1 MNQPFRIS
9 CLIAILLTGFTTA
22 LSAQK
27 KGEPVLSVAPEP
39 LAVAPAPLPVA
50 PVPLPVAPATV
61 QITSAGALNP
71 LLPGYYADPTIVKYN
86 GIYYIYATT
95 DNEMLASGVPSV
107 WYSKDFCHWY
117 NYIMEIPSLS
127 SVRLRNFWAPDI
139 LQGDDG
145 RYYLYFG
152 NCQAGCNIYGYVSDT
167 PTGPWKKLDEN
178 DTPVIANGYPRE
190 GFPSL
195 DAQFFRDDDGKIY
208 AYWGTWVHY
217 NKGYAVGQLDPATMA
232 SVGQGANIPLD
243 QTPEPF
249 EAAYLLKRNHKY
261 ILMYSG
267 ASCHDETYNVR
278 YAWADSPYGPFT
290 PGANNPILST
300 NADKTVHGPG
310 HHSVLKEAD
319 NYYIVYHRHDY
330 PFTGGG
336 MSRQVCIDSL
346 IFENDTVIRTVVPT
360 HRGIAPFEPT
370 TVPPDLAFGAKA
382 EASSSYRL
390 QLPGT
395 DFAYLPAYA
404 TDNNNVTLWKAAD
417 GTFPQSLTLDL
428 GKEQQLER
436 VTTQFEFAGY
446 YYQYTLHTS
455 RNGKDWSLYADR
467 SDNRTPGCP
476 MIDNHS
482 ATARYLKLTVLAT
495 EKTGNFAAV
504 WNLKAYGSCFELP
517 LQLTNRPS
525 SEGPGTPG
533 KQQLL
538 FGFDLTEQADQLPAL
553 RHAAQPASTDQPSYA
568 IEPAATEQ
576 PSADTLL
583 RIPNLGSLG
592 GHFVQSGEL
601 SFEREAE
608 SGIPAIRFEK
618 GALTLDR
625 TVPQS
630 LAWNGAFSVAV
641 WVKNPTI
648 QREGECLVSWCNRRT
663 FNLANSYNALFY
675 NSSGHG
681 AMAHLDSHFDMRY
694 RRLPSAG
701 QWHHLVVTFDGVAE
715 KIYVDGQLDNACKM
729 TLASAIDNARI
740 LIGRSD
746 TGEYYT
752 GYMASARMY
761 DYALTPDELT
771 QLLQQTRPKAK
782 P

>member
-50 PVPLPVAPATV
+50 PAPLPVAPAPLAV
-61 QITSAGALNP
+61 APAPLQITSAGALNP

-467 SDNRTPGCP
+467 SDNRTPGSP

-482 ATARYLKLTVLAT
+482 ATARYLRLTVLAT

-504 WNLKAYGSCFELP
+504 WNLKAYSSRFELP
-517 LQLTNRPS
+517 LQLTSRPS

-533 KQQLL
+533 KHLLL
-538 FGFDLTEQADQLPAL
+538 FGFDLTEQAP
-553 RHAAQPASTDQPSYA
+553 
-568 IEPAATEQ
+568 
-576 PSADTLL
+576 ADTLL

-771 QLLQQTRPKAK
+771 QLLQQTLPKAK

>member
-1 MNQPFRIS
+1 MNRAF
-9 CLIAILLTGFTTA
+9 LIFGLLAILLSGSTTT

-27 KGEPVLSVAPEP
+27 GGER
-39 LAVAPAPLPVA
+39 AV
-50 PVPLPVAPATV
+50 PVAPATV
-61 QITSAGALNP
+61 GITSAGALNP

-107 WYSKDFCHWY
+107 WYSKDFKHWY
-117 NYIMEIPSLS
+117 NYIMEIPSLA

-152 NCQAGCNIYGYVSDT
+152 NCQAGCNIYGYVSES
-167 PTGPWKKLDEN
+167 PTGPWTKLHDD
-178 DTPVIANGYPRE
+178 DTPVIPNGYPRE

-195 DAQFFRDDDGKIY
+195 DAQFFRDSDGKIY

-217 NKGYAVGQLDPATMA
+217 NKGYAVGQLNNQTMA
-232 SVGQGANIPLD
+232 SVGQGTNIPLD

-249 EAAYLLKRNHKY
+249 EAAYLLKRNNKY

-278 YAWADSPYGPFT
+278 YAWADTPYGPFT

-336 MSRQVCIDSL
+336 MSRQVCIDSM
-346 IFENDTVIRTVVPT
+346 IFENDSVIRTVVPT
-360 HRGIAPFEPT
+360 HRGIASIEPSELPT
-370 TVPPDLAFGAKA
+370 DLAFGVQTS
-382 EASSSYRL
+382 ASSFYHLRM
-390 QLPGT
+390 PEY
-395 DFAYLPAYA
+395 DFAYSPSYA
-404 TDNNNVTLWKAAD
+404 TDNNNATLWKAAE
-417 GTFPQSLTLDL
+417 GTFPQALTLDL
-428 GKEQQLER
+428 GSAKEIQR

-446 YYQYTLHTS
+446 YYQYTLHYS
-455 RNGKDWSLYADR
+455 ANGTDWQLFADR
-467 SDNRTPGCP
+467 SANRTPGSP
-476 MIDNHS
+476 MIDDNRV
-482 ATARYLKLTVLAT
+482 TARYLKLTVLAT

-504 WNLKAYGSCFELP
+504 WNISAYGSRFDLP
-517 LQLTNRPS
+517 LKLANRPS
-525 SEGPGTPG
+525 SDGPGTPG
-533 KQQLL
+533 KKQLL
-538 FGFDLTEQADQLPAL
+538 FGFDLAEQSAPS
-553 RHAAQPASTDQPSYA
+553 AQSP
-568 IEPAATEQ
+568 
-576 PSADTLL
+576 ADTLL
-583 RIPNLGSLG
+583 RLANLGTLG
-592 GHFVQSGEL
+592 GQFVQSGQL
-601 SFEREAE
+601 SFVREE
-608 SGIPAIRFEK
+608 GSGIAAIRFEK
-618 GALTLDR
+618 GALTLNNIP
-625 TVPQS
+625 VPQS
-630 LAWNGAFSVAV
+630 LAWNGAFTVAA

-694 RRLPSAG
+694 KRLPAAG
-701 QWHHLVVTFDGVAE
+701 EWHHIVVTFDGVAE
-715 KIYVDGQLDNACKM
+715 KLYVNGVLDNARKM
-729 TLASAIDNARI
+729 TLASAINNARI
-740 LIGRSD
+740 LIGSSD
-746 TGEYYT
+746 TGEHYT
-752 GYMASARMY
+752 GYMASVRMY
-761 DYALTPDELT
+761 DYPFTEAELNR
-771 QLLQQTRPKAK
+771 LMQQTKPKAQ
-782 P
+782 